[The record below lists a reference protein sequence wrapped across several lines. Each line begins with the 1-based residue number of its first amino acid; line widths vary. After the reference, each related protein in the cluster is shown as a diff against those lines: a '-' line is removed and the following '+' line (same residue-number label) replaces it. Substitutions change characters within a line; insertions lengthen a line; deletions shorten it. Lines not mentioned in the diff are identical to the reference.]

1 MPIRKILIVDDSPTD
16 RQFLL
21 ETLSREG
28 YECVCA
34 GNGDEAVA
42 KSRSEAPDL
51 ILMDIVMPGTSGFQA
66 TRAIARDERTGHIP
80 VILCSSKRQASDRIW
95 GMRQGARDY
104 VMKPVDPKELLAKI
118 RSMA

>member
-21 ETLSREG
+21 ETLSRHG
-28 YECVCA
+28 YQCVCA
-34 GNGDEAVA
+34 GSGYEAVA
-42 KSRSEAPDL
+42 LSKTELPDL
-51 ILMDIVMPGTSGFQA
+51 ILMDIVMPGMSGFQA
-66 TRAIARDERTGHIP
+66 TRAIARDEQTKHIP

-104 VMKPVDPKELLAKI
+104 VMKPVDPRELLGKI
-118 RSMA
+118 ASMA